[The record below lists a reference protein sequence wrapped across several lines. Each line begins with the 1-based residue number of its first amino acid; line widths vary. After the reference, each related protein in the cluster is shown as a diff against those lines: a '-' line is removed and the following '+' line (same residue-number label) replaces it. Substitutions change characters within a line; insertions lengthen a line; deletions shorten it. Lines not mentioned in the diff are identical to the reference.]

1 MPIILYDLAGRDT
14 ALRFSPRCWR
24 TRFALAH
31 KELAVETIPWRFR
44 EAANL
49 PQPNQG
55 RVPVICDG
63 TKVVCDS
70 WKIAEYLEDAYPD
83 RPSLFAGSGGHAHA
97 RFVNEWTET
106 VLLPSILP
114 MIVVDLF
121 ASVDPGDQSYFRTN
135 WEARLGMTLE
145 AAQADREHRLPS
157 FNAMLTPLR
166 ATLSHQP
173 WLGGVQPSY
182 ADHLVAAAFMWP
194 SCVSH
199 FSLLGVDGPIFD
211 WWQRVQSF
219 YDGLAAKAVRA

>member
-31 KELAVETIPWRFR
+31 KELAVETIPWRS

-55 RVPVICDG
+55 RVPEICDG

-106 VLLPSILP
+106 LLLPSILP
-114 MIVVDLF
+114 MILVDLF
-121 ASVDPGDQSYFRTN
+121 ASVDPGYRSYFRTN

-157 FNAMLTPLR
+157 FNAMLTRYAQRCPIN
-166 ATLSHQP
+166 
-173 WLGGVQPSY
+173 LGW
-182 ADHLVAAAFMWP
+182 AAFNRVTLTTWLP
-194 SCVSH
+194 QRSCGQAV
-199 FSLLGVDGPIFD
+199 
-211 WWQRVQSF
+211 
-219 YDGLAAKAVRA
+219 LAILASWV